1 MYSCKLCGFNSHS
14 KGNYEKHCI
23 TQKHK
28 KNIEKNNNNNN
39 IKEDINN
46 LKEEKNDIKKSDDTE
61 KNIEIKTNSEK
72 GKTISSNSTLKIPV
86 NTNNDTQLNFGDLS
100 IANEPPMSEDVIQEL
115 LRQTEITQLTPER
128 QNYLKKLISEVCKTK
143 NIITTSNPSISTSNT
158 TTTNNTTI
166 TNRSNN
172 EFTLNIFMNNKCK
185 IRIDITEL
193 ALTIIG
199 EETNIMENVHEYLN
213 RIIKVLIPIIIQMIK
228 DKEFQF

>member
-1 MYSCKLCGFNSHS
+1 MYSCELCGFNSPS
-14 KGNYEKHCI
+14 KGNYEKHCN

-28 KNIEKNNNNNN
+28 KNIAKYNETINSNNKEEPILNEVNNNDILKKDTTKEKVSSNNSSKPT
-39 IKEDINN
+39 II
-46 LKEEKNDIKKSDDTE
+46 KNDN
-61 KNIEIKTNSEK
+61 KNIE
-72 GKTISSNSTLKIPV
+72 
-86 NTNNDTQLNFGDLS
+86 TQMNFGDLS

-143 NIITTSNPSISTSNT
+143 NIITTTNPSTSTTNT
-158 TTTNNTTI
+158 TTTNNTTV

-199 EETNIMENVHEYLN
+199 EETNIMENVPEYLN

-228 DKEFQF
+228 DKEFDY